1 MFASIFSVAYGR
13 SLLNYTTGGKH
24 VVVGHSKLPQFDL
37 VETRE
42 IEGESKCNIL
52 CFDELF

>member
-1 MFASIFSVAYGR
+1 MFASIFSVAYGK

-24 VVVGHSKLPQFDL
+24 VVVGHTKLPQFDL